1 MHPLVELA
9 KKTVEEYT
17 KTGKVPEKPDE
28 LDELMS
34 KSAGVFVSLKKHGQ
48 LRGCIGTIEPVTE
61 CVATEVIRNA
71 VSAATEDPRFLP
83 VEDEE
88 LGELDYSVD
97 VLTTPET
104 VTDISELDPKRY
116 GVIVRKDMRRGLLLP
131 DLEGVDTVGEQLSI
145 AKQKAFIDPADEDVA
160 VQRFEVTRYR

>member
-9 KKTVEEYT
+9 RKTVEQYA
-17 KTGKVPEKPDE
+17 KTGRIPEKPE
-28 LDELMS
+28 EPNEFMS
-34 KSAGVFVSLKKHGQ
+34 KRAGVFVSLKKHGQ

-61 CVATEVIRNA
+61 CVAAEVIRNA
-71 VSAATEDPRFLP
+71 VSAATEDPRFTP
-83 VEDEE
+83 VDEDE

-104 VTDISELDPKRY
+104 VTDISELNPKKY

-131 DLEGVDTVGEQLSI
+131 DLEGVDTVEEQLSI
-145 AKQKAFIDPADEDVA
+145 AMQKAHIDPGEEDIEI
-160 VQRFEVTRYR
+160 QRFEVIRYR